1 MIYLGKQNDKV
12 MLLLSE
18 EEYNQQKDLYLNFE
32 FSTSDSEK
40 EDFIDAG
47 NGEGFVLKSENQD
60 LLNIK
65 AQEAYA
71 GEIATLDPLLAHIL
85 RHERNGEFERAAR
98 AESEFEIRQAEI
110 MEKYGRGET
119 VYITETGECYHT
131 TEDCSAL
138 ANAVGVREINKS
150 DGLKNYSPCSICCN

>member
-1 MIYLGKQNDKV
+1 MTIYGKAGVSGNQI
-12 MLLLSE
+12 MPGYMARSQGLIEMESE
-18 EEYNQQKDLYLNFE
+18 CPSANHVAAEDGTWVITPEKFEEQ
-32 FSTSDSEK
+32 
-40 EDFIDAG
+40 
-47 NGEGFVLKSENQD
+47 
-60 LLNIK
+60 
-65 AQEAYA
+65 YA
-71 GEIATLDPLLAHIL
+71 AELATLDPLLAHIL

-138 ANAVGVREINKS
+138 ANAVGVREIKMS